1 MWSAAPKRRQRLV
14 AMTEEVKTF
23 RDLIVEVHE
32 RGLCGQ
38 CGGCVSFCSAGEF
51 NALTLGPDGAPQFV
65 DEDRCLKCGICYLIC
80 PQISV
85 LDNELKER
93 FGWRG
98 PVGAMRKL
106 TSAQTTDEDIRSV
119 CTDGGVVTSLLLHAL
134 DKNIIQAAIVCRR
147 VGPFE
152 RQVVLATTP
161 AEIIEAAGS
170 HYDESRQLPEAGNRY
185 TTFTPTVREVKTLH
199 EQDIRRIAL
208 VGTPCQIHTIR
219 KMQLLNVL
227 PADTVTLT
235 IGLFCMESFSFD
247 EAARERLE
255 DVLGAKLADI
265 QKLNVKDDVIITGSD
280 GKTTHVPFYL
290 VDEFARPACFACS
303 DFSNEFADVSCG
315 GLGSPDG
322 YTTAIVRSSVGEK
335 VYNGAYHAK
344 TVKELTF
351 SAPESQRNHATEM
364 MAKIVSFTSRK
375 RHRAKE
381 RLGGKHGT

>member
-1 MWSAAPKRRQRLV
+1 
-14 AMTEEVKTF
+14 MTEEVKTF
-23 RDLIVEVHE
+23 HDLVTEVQE
-32 RGLCGQ
+32 RGICGQ

-51 NALTLGPDGAPQFV
+51 NALTLGPDGAPGFA

-93 FGWRG
+93 FAWRG
-98 PVGAMRKL
+98 PIGPMRKL
-106 TSAQTTDEDIRSV
+106 VSAHTTDGNIRNI

-134 DKNIIQAAIVCRR
+134 DKNIIQAAIVCKR

-152 RQVVLATTP
+152 RQVVITTTP
-161 AEIIEAAGS
+161 EEIIEAAGS
-170 HYDESRQLPEAGNRY
+170 HFDESRQLPEAGQRY
-185 TTFTPTVREVKTLH
+185 TTFAPTVREVKNLH

-247 EAARERLE
+247 ASARESLE
-255 DVLGAKLADI
+255 NVLGVKLADI
-265 QKLNVKDDVIITGSD
+265 EKLNVKDDVIITGSD

-303 DFSNEFADVSCG
+303 DFSNEFADISCG

-322 YTTAIVRSSVGEK
+322 YTTVIVRSSVGEK

-344 TVKELTF
+344 AIKELTF
-351 SAPESQRNHATEM
+351 SAPESQRNHATET

-381 RLGGKHGT
+381 RLGVRHAT

>member
-1 MWSAAPKRRQRLV
+1 MP
-14 AMTEEVKTF
+14 EEVKTF

-51 NALTLGPDGAPQFV
+51 NALMLGPDGTPQFA

-85 LDNELKER
+85 LDNELKDR
-93 FGWRG
+93 FAWRAPIG
-98 PVGAMRKL
+98 PIRKL
-106 TSAQTTDEDIRSV
+106 TSAQTTDKTTRDV
-119 CTDGGVVTSLLLHAL
+119 CTDGGVVTSLLVHAL
-134 DKNIIQAAIVCRR
+134 GKHIIQAAIVCRR
-147 VGPFE
+147 IGPFE
-152 RQVVLATTP
+152 RQVVIATTP
-161 AEIIEAAGS
+161 EEIIEAAGS
-170 HYDESRQLPEAGNRY
+170 HYDEARQLPEAGQRY
-185 TTFTPTVREVKTLH
+185 TTFAPTIREVKNLH
-199 EQDIRRIAL
+199 KQDIRRIAL

-247 EAARERLE
+247 ETTRERLE
-255 DVLGAKLADI
+255 KTLGVKLADI

-303 DFSNEFADVSCG
+303 DFSNEFADISCG

-322 YTTAIVRSSVGEK
+322 YTTVIVRSSVGEK
-335 VYNGAYHAK
+335 VYNGAFHAK
-344 TVKELTF
+344 AIKELSF
-351 SAPESQRNHATEM
+351 SAPESRRNHTTEM

-381 RLGGKHGT
+381 KLGGQYGS

>member
-1 MWSAAPKRRQRLV
+1 
-14 AMTEEVKTF
+14 MTEEVKTF

-51 NALTLGPDGAPQFV
+51 NALMLGPDGAPQFA
-65 DEDRCLKCGICYLIC
+65 DEERCLKCGICYLIC

-93 FGWRG
+93 LGWRG
-98 PVGAMRKL
+98 PIGPMRKL
-106 TSAQTTDEDIRSV
+106 TSAQTTDENIRSV

-161 AEIIEAAGS
+161 EEIIEAAGS
-170 HYDESRQLPEAGNRY
+170 HYDESRQLSEAGKRY

-235 IGLFCMESFSFD
+235 VGLFCMESFSFD
-247 EAARERLE
+247 EAARKRLE

-290 VDEFARPACFACS
+290 VDEFARPACLACS
-303 DFSNEFADVSCG
+303 DFSNEFADISCG

-335 VYNGAYHAK
+335 IYNGAYHAK
-344 TVKELTF
+344 AIKELTF

-375 RHRAKE
+375 RRRAKE
-381 RLGGKHGT
+381 RLGGRYGS

>member
-1 MWSAAPKRRQRLV
+1 
-14 AMTEEVKTF
+14 MTEEVKTF

-51 NALTLGPDGAPQFV
+51 NALTLGPDGTPQFA

-85 LDNELKER
+85 LDNELKEWYA
-93 FGWRG
+93 WRG
-98 PVGAMRKL
+98 PIGPMRKL
-106 TSAQTTDEDIRSV
+106 ASAQTTDETTRDV
-119 CTDGGVVTSLLLHAL
+119 CTDGGVVTSLLVHAL
-134 DKNIIQAAIVCRR
+134 DKHIIQAAIVCKRA
-147 VGPFE
+147 GAFE
-152 RQVVLATTP
+152 RQVVIATTP
-161 AEIIEAAGS
+161 EEIIEAAGS
-170 HYDESRQLPEAGNRY
+170 HYDEARQLPEAGQRY
-185 TTFTPTVREVKTLH
+185 TTFAPTVREVKNLH

-247 EAARERLE
+247 EATRESLE
-255 DVLGAKLADI
+255 ETLGVKLADI

-303 DFSNEFADVSCG
+303 DFSNEFADISCG

-322 YTTAIVRSSVGEK
+322 YTTVIVRSSVGEK
-335 VYNGAYHAK
+335 VYNGACHAK
-344 TVKELTF
+344 AIKELTF

-381 RLGGKHGT
+381 KLGGQYGS